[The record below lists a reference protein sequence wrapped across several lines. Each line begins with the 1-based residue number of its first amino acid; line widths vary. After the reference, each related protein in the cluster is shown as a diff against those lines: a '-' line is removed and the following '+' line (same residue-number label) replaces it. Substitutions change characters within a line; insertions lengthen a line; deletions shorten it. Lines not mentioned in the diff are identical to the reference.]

1 MTEVVNLILWVLL
14 GATVCYACYK
24 IGVRDGDID
33 STNKMRNLEL
43 LSQSFILSEQRRL
56 ENLQDGIDGVTSVS
70 LSPLRYIELIRA
82 EKELKELK
90 DE

>member
-1 MTEVVNLILWVLL
+1 MNETINTILWLLL
-14 GATVCYACYK
+14 GFIVCYACYK

-33 STNKMRNLEL
+33 SKNKMRNLEL

-70 LSPLRYIELIRA
+70 LSPLRYIELVKA
-82 EKELKELK
+82 EKELKALK

>member
-1 MTEVVNLILWVLL
+1 MTEVVNVILWILL
-14 GATVCYACYK
+14 GATVCYVCYK

-56 ENLQDGIDGVTSVS
+56 ENLRDGIDGVTSVS

-82 EKELKELK
+82 EKELKKLK

>member
-1 MTEVVNLILWVLL
+1 MTEVVNVILWILL

-43 LSQSFILSEQRRL
+43 LSKSFILSEQKKTRKL
-56 ENLQDGIDGVTSVS
+56 TGWD
-70 LSPLRYIELIRA
+70 
-82 EKELKELK
+82 
-90 DE
+90 

>member
-1 MTEVVNLILWVLL
+1 MTEVVNLILWLLL

>member
-1 MTEVVNLILWVLL
+1 MTEVVNVILWILL
-14 GATVCYACYK
+14 GATACYAFYK

-43 LSQSFILSEQRRL
+43 ISQSFILSEQRRI

-82 EKELKELK
+82 EKELKALQ

>member
-1 MTEVVNLILWVLL
+1 MTEVVNFILWVLL

-43 LSQSFILSEQRRL
+43 LSQSFILSEQRRM
-56 ENLQDGIDGVTSVS
+56 EHLQDGIDGVTSVS

>member
-1 MTEVVNLILWVLL
+1 MNETINTILWVLL
-14 GATVCYACYK
+14 GIIVCYACYK

-33 STNKMRNLEL
+33 STNKMRNLQL

-56 ENLQDGIDGVTSVS
+56 EDLQDGIDGVTSVS

>member
-1 MTEVVNLILWVLL
+1 MNETLNAVMWILL
-14 GATVCYACYK
+14 GVVVIVCSYK

-56 ENLQDGIDGVTSVS
+56 ENLQDGIDGVNSVS

>member
-43 LSQSFILSEQRRL
+43 LSQSFILSEQRRM
-56 ENLQDGIDGVTSVS
+56 EYLQDGIDGVTSVS

>member
-1 MTEVVNLILWVLL
+1 
-14 GATVCYACYK
+14 
-24 IGVRDGDID
+24 
-33 STNKMRNLEL
+33 MRNLEL
-43 LSQSFILSEQRRL
+43 LSKSFILSEQRRL

-82 EKELKELK
+82 EKELKEFK

>member
-1 MTEVVNLILWVLL
+1 MTEVVNFILWVLL

>member
-1 MTEVVNLILWVLL
+1 MNETLNTILWVLL
-14 GATVCYACYK
+14 GMLVCYACYK

-56 ENLQDGIDGVTSVS
+56 EDLQDGIDGATSVN

-82 EKELKELK
+82 EKELKELR